1 MERLKTILHLSDS
14 GHLPKEEQ
22 HLQTMLGPLGA
33 GLPHPPGLQGSGGG
47 MTEESRDGRV

>member
-22 HLQTMLGPLGA
+22 HLQTVLGPIGA
-33 GLPHPPGLQGSGGG
+33 GLPHPPGLQK
-47 MTEESRDGRV
+47 